1 MQDILN
7 IVLPVFGI
15 ILGGYLARHFNILD
29 ATSSAA
35 LNRFV
40 YAITLPPLLF
50 LSSAKTPLEELLN
63 WPFIEVY
70 LSGILITL
78 ALALLGGRFLF
89 GHRDLATLTLHAM
102 AAIFANTVYM
112 GIPLFQA
119 AFGREGTTPV
129 IVAALI
135 SNLFFIGAAVIHL
148 EWAQAQGDKRRKIVS
163 QVLGA
168 LLRSPVVTPLLLGL
182 LVSYLQL
189 PLPQPVENFLDLMA
203 GAAGPTALFALGLS
217 LYGHSLQGDIGEI
230 SWLVFLKLLVNPLV
244 TWGLAVYVF
253 TLDPFWA
260 NSAVLIAAIPTGALV
275 FVHAQRYNVYVQRSA
290 AIVIATTSLSII
302 TLAALLAWF
311 GSHSVNT

>member
-1 MQDILN
+1 MQDLLN

-15 ILGGYLARHFNILD
+15 ILCGYLARYFAILD
-29 ATSSAA
+29 AASSDA

-50 LSSAKTPLEELLN
+50 LSAAKRPLEELLY
-63 WPFIEVY
+63 WPFIGVY
-70 LSGILITL
+70 LSGILVTL
-78 ALALLGGRFLF
+78 ALAVVGGRLLF
-89 GHRDLATLTLHAM
+89 RHRDLATLTLHAM

-129 IVAALI
+129 IVAALV

-148 EWAQAQGDKRRKIVS
+148 EWAQAQGGRRREIFS
-163 QVLGA
+163 QALGA

-182 LVSYLQL
+182 LVSYFQL
-189 PLPQPVENFLDLMA
+189 PLPQPVDKFLDLMA

-217 LYGHSLQGDIGEI
+217 LYGHSLQGNIGEL
-230 SWLVFLKLLVNPLV
+230 SWLVFLKLIVNPAV
-244 TWGLAVYVF
+244 TWGLAFYVF

-290 AIVIATTSLSII
+290 AAVIATTSLSII
-302 TLAALLAWF
+302 TLAGLLAWF
-311 GSHSVNT
+311 SDNSVTT